1 MIFQNLVIVHLVNAV
16 SGCDD
21 HIRFMRIFQKADVL
35 CNGICRSAVPVSVL
49 SGEGRR
55 EQEHPALLTSKVPP
69 FGGAEV
75 LIQTSR
81 IELGKNCNL
90 LYP

>member
-1 MIFQNLVIVHLVNAV
+1 
-16 SGCDD
+16 
-21 HIRFMRIFQKADVL
+21 MRIFQKADMVAGEDQNIIRIIL
-35 CNGICRSAVPVSVL
+35 IDEVNILRNGICRSAVPVSVL

-75 LIQTSR
+75 LIQTSG